1 MTPTPT
7 TTKAPPEVAWAN
19 ACQKASEAW
28 IKAQPTPIV
37 VYSTKGLFD
46 DTPDLEQPVYRYSE
60 GVCGFG
66 WIIVRDGR
74 SSFARWLKAR
84 NIGTQSGY
92 YGGRM
97 VSSSD
102 LVPEDRASQS
112 YDRKCQA
119 VWAAAEALR
128 EAGIN
133 VETVTRLD

>member
-7 TTKAPPEVAWAN
+7 TTKALPEVAWAN

-28 IKAQPTPIV
+28 LQAKPKPMI

-46 DTPDLEQPVYRYSE
+46 DTPDPKQPVYFHSE

-66 WIIVRDGR
+66 WIIVKDGR
-74 SSFARWLKAR
+74 SSFARWLKKHD
-84 NIGTQSGY
+84 IGTQSAY

-112 YDRKCQA
+112 YERKCQA
-119 VWAAAEALR
+119 VWAAADALR
-128 EAGIN
+128 EAGIT